1 MLEKFKFFT
10 CFYHLCEL
18 RSRGDI
24 IKLIIECCDYT
35 INAHPRIVL
44 SKALTSSFL
53 VSCHAAPIG
62 ANLRKPASSQRT
74 TSVDCCMTLRT

>member
-53 VSCHAAPIG
+53 VSYESAWIKLTSGNPPLRNAPPRSTAA
-62 ANLRKPASSQRT
+62 
-74 TSVDCCMTLRT
+74 